1 MQKRTIA
8 YEMTQEEFDEVMDFE
23 EIVQTKDDLLEAE
36 AAKRLKVENQEL
48 KPQPS
53 QAKERK
59 ALLRTK
65 KVALVKVVLLSPSQ
79 PK

>member
-8 YEMTQEEFDEVMDFE
+8 YDMTQEEFDEVMDFE
-23 EIVQTKDDLLEAE
+23 EIVQTKDDLLETE
-36 AAKRLKVENQEL
+36 AAKQKVENQEL

-65 KVALVKVVLLSPSQ
+65 KVALAKVVLLSPFQ
-79 PK
+79 LK